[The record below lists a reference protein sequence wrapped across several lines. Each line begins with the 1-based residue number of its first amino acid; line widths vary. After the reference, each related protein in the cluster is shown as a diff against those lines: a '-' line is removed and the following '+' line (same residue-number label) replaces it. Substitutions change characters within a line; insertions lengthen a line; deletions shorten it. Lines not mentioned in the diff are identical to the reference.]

1 VAEDSEAFRRVQ
13 EMDLMRRGIM
23 ISESTRKKKT
33 AKVTSM
39 QKAPNVIEQN
49 KLKSKIVK

>member
-1 VAEDSEAFRRVQ
+1 
-13 EMDLMRRGIM
+13 MRRGIM

-33 AKVTSM
+33 MRVASM
-39 QKAPNVIEQN
+39 QMAPNVIEQN